1 MGAAADLASKISR
14 SAGIGVLGPAPAPMA
29 RLRVRSTVRKSFSRA
44 AIDARCA
51 MRSGRPLA
59 SLPDLARR
67 VTVDV
72 DPVGM
77 L

>member
-1 MGAAADLASKISR
+1 MRDALQ
-14 SAGIGVLGPAPAPMA
+14 SA
-29 RLRVRSTVRKSFSRA
+29 
-44 AIDARCA
+44 
-51 MRSGRPLA
+51 LA
-59 SLPDLARR
+59 SLPELARR